1 MLKNVLKFIF
11 ILLVILLCSFYV
23 TIIEPNKL
31 IINEYDLYIP
41 NWDKKLDGL
50 RVLTLSDLHIGSS
63 YVSTDRLE
71 KIVNKINTTPKDIV
85 IILGDFDAKT
95 ISQKGLEEKTSE
107 VLAQINAPKGVFA
120 IYGNHDYEPRC
131 IIGPIL
137 QKAGIKILADNGIKI
152 SQNNASFTLFG
163 IHDIWHYKSNPRHLL
178 QKSIQPVIFLSH
190 NPDIFPEVPANV
202 SLTLSGHTHGGEIML
217 PILGALFIP
226 SKYCHRYAKGYV
238 IEDGKHLFVTSGIA
252 TTGYFRS
259 FNPPEII
266 VLNLY
271 SENKTKN
278 KNVKNK
284 FSHGLSDF
292 FAYYNKRKF

>member
-1 MLKNVLKFIF
+1 ML
-11 ILLVILLCSFYV
+11 
-23 TIIEPNKL
+23 T
-31 IINEYDLYIP
+31 
-41 NWDKKLDGL
+41 
-50 RVLTLSDLHIGSS
+50 
-63 YVSTDRLE
+63 
-71 KIVNKINTTPKDIV
+71 
-85 IILGDFDAKT
+85 
-95 ISQKGLEEKTSE
+95 
-107 VLAQINAPKGVFA
+107 
-120 IYGNHDYEPRC
+120 
-131 IIGPIL
+131 
-137 QKAGIKILADNGIKI
+137 
-152 SQNNASFTLFG
+152 
-163 IHDIWHYKSNPRHLL
+163 
-178 QKSIQPVIFLSH
+178 
-190 NPDIFPEVPANV
+190 
-202 SLTLSGHTHGGEIML
+202 
-217 PILGALFIP
+217 ILGAIFIP